1 MDYFLKFTSKK
12 AADAVLFAKDT
23 ILVDGVSEVVMRPK
37 YTAIDVIGTICKPT
51 GNFTTVN
58 EVRIPEMS
66 ELTGYHVNVRHD
78 AEAPELD
85 QYVVV
90 VATPARVWA

>member
-1 MDYFLKFTSKK
+1 MDYFLKFTSQK

-37 YTAIDVIGTICKPT
+37 YTAIDVIGTIYKPT
-51 GNFTTVN
+51 GNITTVDD
-58 EVRIPEMS
+58 VRTPEMAAV
-66 ELTGYHVNVRHD
+66 TGYHVNVRHD

-85 QYVVV
+85 SYVIQ
-90 VATPARVWA
+90 VATPSRVWA